1 MSDHPIRLVIFDW
14 AGTTVD
20 YGSFAPVAAFM
31 QAFQAN
37 GVSITPEETRGPMG
51 LHKRDHIRALFQLE
65 TVTSQWQQAHGRGW
79 TDQDVDEIY
88 NTFMPIQIQKAQ
100 ELSTLIPG
108 VRECFEALKQRGIL
122 VGSTTGYPRS
132 VAQPVIEAAAEQG
145 YVPDCTV
152 CADEV
157 PQARPAPW
165 MIYRN
170 MEQLGVFPPSAVLK
184 VGDTVPDIE
193 AGKNAGVRTV
203 GITQTGSEVG
213 LTEAEFK
220 ALAPDEAELR
230 VNKAQ
235 ATFRSADCD
244 HILASVAE
252 LPATILSMIDVRI

>member
-31 QAFQAN
+31 EAFHAN

-51 LHKRDHIRALFQLE
+51 LHKRDHIRSLFQLE
-65 TVTSQWQQAHGRGW
+65 TVSSQWQQAHGRGW
-79 TDQDVDEIY
+79 TEEDVDAIY

-108 VRECFEALKQRGIL
+108 VRDCVEALKQRGIM

-132 VAQPVIEAAAEQG
+132 VAQPVIDAAAEQG

-170 MEQLGVFPPSAVLK
+170 MEQLGVFPSSAVLK

-193 AGKNAGVRTV
+193 AGRNAGVRTV
-203 GITQTGSEVG
+203 GITRTGSEVG
-213 LTEAEFK
+213 LTEAEFNGLE
-220 ALAPDEAELR
+220 ADEASER
-230 VNKAQ
+230 VSKAEAVFQ
-235 ATFRSADCD
+235 KVYTEF
-244 HILASVAE
+244 ILASVAE
-252 LPATILSMIDVRI
+252 LPSLLDSESL

>member
-1 MSDHPIRLVIFDW
+1 
-14 AGTTVD
+14 
-20 YGSFAPVAAFM
+20 
-31 QAFQAN
+31 
-37 GVSITPEETRGPMG
+37 
-51 LHKRDHIRALFQLE
+51 
-65 TVTSQWQQAHGRGW
+65 
-79 TDQDVDEIY
+79 
-88 NTFMPIQIQKAQ
+88 MPIQIQKAQ

-145 YVPDCTV
+145 YIPDCTV

-193 AGKNAGVRTV
+193 AGRNAGVRTV
-203 GITQTGSEVG
+203 GITRTGSEVG
-213 LTEAEFK
+213 LTEAEFAALNTADSESRVRK
-220 ALAPDEAELR
+220 AEA
-230 VNKAQ
+230 VFQKAG
-235 ATFRSADCD
+235 AD

-252 LPATILSMIDVRI
+252 LSSLLDSESLR

>member
-31 QAFQAN
+31 AAFQAN

-51 LHKRDHIRALFQLE
+51 LHKWDHIRSLFQLE
-65 TVTSQWQQAHGRGW
+65 SVASQWQETHGRGW
-79 TDQDVDEIY
+79 TEQDVDAIY
-88 NTFMPIQIQKAQ
+88 EAFMPIQIQKAQ

-108 VRECFEALKQRGIL
+108 VCECFEALKQRGIL

-157 PQARPAPW
+157 PQARPTPW

-193 AGKNAGVRTV
+193 AGRNAGVRTV
-203 GITQTGSEVG
+203 GITRTGSEVG

-220 ALAPDEAELR
+220 ALNTADADVGVKKAEA
-230 VNKAQ
+230 VFQKAG
-235 ATFRSADCD
+235 AD

-252 LPATILSMIDVRI
+252 IPQLLSSESGL

>member
-31 QAFQAN
+31 AAFQAN

-51 LHKRDHIRALFQLE
+51 LHKRDHIRSLFQLE
-65 TVTSQWQQAHGRGW
+65 TVASQWQQAHGRGW
-79 TDQDVDEIY
+79 TEQDVDAIY
-88 NTFMPIQIQKAQ
+88 EAFMPIQIQKAQ

-132 VAQPVIEAAAEQG
+132 VAQPVIVAAAEQG

-165 MIYRN
+165 MIFRN

-193 AGKNAGVRTV
+193 AGRNAGVRTV
-203 GITQTGSEVG
+203 GITRTGSEVG
-213 LTEAEFK
+213 LTEAEFT
-220 ALAPDEAELR
+220 ALESSEAER
-230 VNKAQ
+230 HIKKAEAVFQ
-235 ATFRSADCD
+235 ESAAD
-244 HILASVAE
+244 HIVSSVAA
-252 LPATILSMIDVRI
+252 LIDLLDIAPE

>member
-65 TVTSQWQQAHGRGW
+65 TVASQWQQAHGRGW
-79 TDQDVDEIY
+79 TEQDVEAIY
-88 NTFMPIQIQKAQ
+88 ESFMPIQIQKAQ

-132 VAQPVIEAAAEQG
+132 VAQPVIDAAAEQG
-145 YVPDCTV
+145 YFPDCTV

-203 GITQTGSEVG
+203 GITRTGSEVG
-213 LTEAEFK
+213 LTEAELTALVPNEARERVSK
-220 ALAPDEAELR
+220 AEAVFR
-230 VNKAQ
+230 KAN
-235 ATFRSADCD
+235 AEF
-244 HILASVAE
+244 ILASVAE
-252 LPATILSMIDVRI
+252 LPSLLDSESL